1 MQAGG
6 PTTTTEPEGTSMSD
20 ERLRKL
26 EQDLL
31 EETKRLCLLQAQLL
45 RGVEDLMSSV
55 RMVLLEASHRGVDD
69 PS

>member
-1 MQAGG
+1 
-6 PTTTTEPEGTSMSD
+6 MSD